1 MSSKKYV
8 GRSSDTPTAVKKL
21 QTQITRLAKNI
32 NQVYHDNEN
41 VKKYLDI
48 IHKFSFKILQ
58 NRSIFVYDSDYLNF
72 LNKKKYVLSQLYDKN
87 NKTIV
92 KNYKIY
98 LYLTI
103 IYRNYAG
110 TFSRESDL
118 VTYLSNVNRKLESK
132 FSNAFTYLQES
143 KKLSP
148 GEFELWIKNV
158 IDKLLFAENLESTST
173 NLPSENKNVIN
184 KITKLIFNHTLTAYH
199 NNLGKLNYTTK
210 KRKPNHSHNQ
220 TKVVHSKRY
229 NSKPIYNNLSVNKI
243 TKSSLLNTFT
253 QSPHHH
259 TFAQSPLP
267 SRIISKRNLHENYTT
282 QPNVHKTYD
291 KLDTTTQLNKFGE
304 WNNTAQSNLPI
315 GNFFNSLRN
324 RQIQSAPP
332 NNRLYKNIINSY
344 TNQTHTYD
352 PQTEKQGQSAQSAF
366 ALQPEN
372 NFFQNF
378 N

>member
-1 MSSKKYV
+1 M
-8 GRSSDTPTAVKKL
+8 
-21 QTQITRLAKNI
+21 
-32 NQVYHDNEN
+32 
-41 VKKYLDI
+41 
-48 IHKFSFKILQ
+48 
-58 NRSIFVYDSDYLNF
+58 
-72 LNKKKYVLSQLYDKN
+72 
-87 NKTIV
+87 
-92 KNYKIY
+92 
-98 LYLTI
+98 
-103 IYRNYAG
+103 
-110 TFSRESDL
+110 
-118 VTYLSNVNRKLESK
+118 
-132 FSNAFTYLQES
+132 
-143 KKLSP
+143 
-148 GEFELWIKNV
+148 
-158 IDKLLFAENLESTST
+158 
-173 NLPSENKNVIN
+173 
-184 KITKLIFNHTLTAYH
+184 
-199 NNLGKLNYTTK
+199 GKLNYTTK

-243 TKSSLLNTFT
+243 TKSSLLNTFA

-267 SRIISKRNLHENYTT
+267 STIISKRKLDENNTT

-291 KLDTTTQLNKFGE
+291 KLDTTTQLNKIGE

-315 GNFFNSLRN
+315 SNFFNSLRN

-352 PQTEKQGQSAQSAF
+352 PQTEKQGQSAFSLQSAF